1 MKPRRTNNSQ
11 SRLFEQ
17 RLSEQLNPNHELLI
31 LTDFIDWDMLEIKL
45 GNYFAHEVGTPAKPV
60 RLVIGIIL
68 LQQMYKISDEEVLYK
83 WVENPYW
90 QIFCGYDYLQWKFP
104 IHSTTL
110 TKWRQRLGVEGI
122 ENVFELLIH
131 TATDC
136 GMVKP
141 SSLAKVIADTTVM
154 PKAITFPTDAKLY
167 LKGIKRLVKF
177 AKSEGL
183 ALRQTYRRLAVN
195 AQQKAAR
202 LLHSRKFKQAAREI
216 KRLKTYLSRV
226 WHDLMRQ
233 IQDDQDLMQ
242 RAAPTLLLIGQI
254 LFQGHEGLDKIY
266 SVHEPHVECL
276 AKGKAGRK
284 YEFGCKV
291 SIVLT
296 HREGLALNTMAHH
309 GNPYDGHTLEQALG
323 KAEQLSGK
331 KISQAFVDK
340 GYKGH
345 GIKDKEVFLSGSG
358 RGKSRSLRKAIER
371 RQAIEPHIGHMKSEG
386 KLGKNFLKGVLGDKL
401 NALLCGIGHNLRLLR
416 NFFRKQAI
424 PKPA

>member
-31 LTDFIDWDMLEIKL
+31 LADFIDWDLLETKL
-45 GNYFAHEVGTPAKPV
+45 GDHFANEAGTPAKPV
-60 RLVIGIIL
+60 RLVIGIML
-68 LQQMYKISDEEVLYK
+68 LQQMHKVSDESIVYK

-90 QIFCGYDYLQWKFP
+90 QLFCGYDYLQWKFP
-104 IHSTTL
+104 IHPTTL

-122 ENVFELLIH
+122 EKVFELLIQ
-131 TATDC
+131 TATNS

-141 SSLAKVIADTTVM
+141 RSLTKVIADTTVM

-177 AKSEGL
+177 AKQEGL
-183 ALRQTYRRLAVN
+183 LLRQTYQRLSVRAH
-195 AQQKAAR
+195 QKATR
-202 LLHSRKFKQAAREI
+202 LMHSRKFKQATKEI

-226 WHDLMRQ
+226 WRDLMRQ
-233 IQDDQDLMQ
+233 IQGSQDLMQ
-242 RAAPTLLLIGQI
+242 RAAPTLMFMGQI
-254 LFQGHEGLDKIY
+254 LLQGHEGLDKIY
-266 SVHEPHVECL
+266 SVHEPQVECL

-296 HREGLALNTMAHH
+296 HSEGLALNTMAHH
-309 GNPYDGHTLEQALG
+309 GNPYDGHTLAQALD

-331 KISQAFVDK
+331 KISQAFADK

-358 RGKSRSLRKAIER
+358 RGKSRSLRKAIAR
-371 RQAIEPHIGHMKSEG
+371 RQAIEPHIGHMKTEG
-386 KLGKNFLKGVLGDKL
+386 KLGRNFLGGILGDKL
-401 NALLCGIGHNLRLLR
+401 NALLCGIGHNLRLLV

-424 PKPA
+424 PIFT